1 MGIVIRVNGN
11 SAGDSFLVAP
21 DGGRVFSV
29 SLNLSTDNG
38 STVNVTVDATPNGAG
53 IVLPV
58 GSVSVG
64 PGGTDFPIHAT
75 LVSNTRQDTVINVH
89 SGGVTTFSLTS
100 IRNPQIGFR
109 GRFEA
114 RFATDGD
121 YYNNPRGSD
130 GTGTASG
137 GSPGFSNVVDGQP
150 AGPGWTW
157 ALEGEPD
164 FVPAGPVANSVPNPI
179 DKPVG
184 RVVRYNNPVALRQF
198 AAPVATT
205 VNQISGSTLSGTEVF
220 TAGDPVI
227 GATVNL
233 GPSTYLAAN
242 DPQKPGDPTPTETN
256 IEGFEPMALFECHID
271 GFFSGKSAK
280 LVDRPAAGGFTSP
293 LDAAE
298 KAIPQFIRP
307 STGVATTFFDLP
319 TFEGDRL
326 TQLQNAYN
334 ALSPANQ
341 TGTVAGRNLK
351 TRIDHL
357 TPNST
362 TLAPGYDGKEEYT
375 GQVNDSIV
383 FQPNTSSVIA
393 YFADF
398 SSYTFFA
405 KMFTFHSDELDGYV
419 HGSLTV
425 NATSRL
431 VKDCQFITD
440 RNTFS
445 KDEIDA
451 MLHVATPAGITAAFY
466 IEVDGFGPGELG
478 ISAADLVGTPS
489 VNPAIVPLSPV
500 SGMSIGDNQ
509 GRASALLA
517 QDPTLPAAPQRFTW
531 VYAVTFTDSSGFVP
545 GTQTLTLTAS
555 IAGVSGSAQI
565 QLNEV
570 QNVYEVDGSISWLSA
585 DTRVFLVTEGESWFN
600 SPAKGPTTSD
610 TASFIT
616 AIINNLNN
624 GTAGQTFDSLPAS
637 EDGSTLALFQF
648 NKNNKAVFNF
658 ALSRVRYRALN
669 PPDPTNVRVFFRTC
683 PALSVSVDYDLN
695 TTYRR
700 SPVPNPDGQPIP
712 VLGVQGGNLVTI
724 PFFAKDR
731 IDTTLHSM
739 DQQTDPANV
748 QTVPHDASG
757 NEVQHYFGCWLDIN
771 QSGTK
776 LFPLNPAGDGP
787 YGGTLNSVF
796 DLVRNQ
802 HQCLL
807 TEIAFDPEP
816 ISGNP
821 SPAVSDKLAQR
832 NLSLNPTPNPGNG
845 NSRRIASTFE
855 LKPTP
860 LKLAPNE
867 TPDELLIDWG
877 NTPAGATAQIY
888 IPAANASDILDLE
901 TKMYATHL
909 LSQVDDHTVQC
920 NVGSIT
926 YVPIPPGT
934 DLNYAGLL
942 TLDLAPGARRG
953 QLYRILVRQVTNA
966 LGTRVHEPIPRPFP
980 QVPRRIVPDGEAAL
994 ESVSVVERQ
1003 IRWRQIR
1010 GSFQISIP
1018 VDTKDNLLQP
1028 EEQLYSMLLAIQES
1042 IPKVDRWYTVFNRYL
1057 TQIGQR
1063 IEGFGGNPGS
1073 ISPSPTGVLKPPKGH
1088 LHEEHERRAEYTGKV
1103 TALIYDPYGDFEGF
1117 VLETEEGERTLKS
1130 REHGIEKVVYR
1141 AFSEGIVTTVF
1152 VDLGELHEPR
1162 HISSIILRAA
1172 LPRLER

>member
-1 MGIVIRVNGN
+1 MGIVISVNGN
-11 SAGDSFLVAP
+11 SAGDGFLVAP
-21 DGGRVFSV
+21 DGGRGFPA
-29 SLNLSTDNG
+29 SLNLKTDDG
-38 STVNVTVDATPNGAG
+38 STVNVTLDATPNGAG
-53 IVLPV
+53 IVLPA

-64 PGGTDFPIHAT
+64 PGGTDIPIQAT
-75 LVSNTRQDTVINVH
+75 AVSNARKDTVINVH
-89 SGGVTTFSLTS
+89 SGGGTTTFELTS
-100 IRNPQIGFR
+100 IRDPQIGFR

-121 YYNNPRGSD
+121 YYNNPRGTD
-130 GTGTASG
+130 GGT
-137 GSPGFSNVVDGQP
+137 PGHDPNADGFGP
-150 AGPGWTW
+150 NPGWTW

-164 FVPAGPVANSVPNPI
+164 FIVGDGIPTTP

-184 RVVRYNNPVALRQF
+184 RVVRFNNPVALRPF

-205 VNQISGSTLSGTEVF
+205 VNQISGSTLGGTEVF
-220 TAGDPVI
+220 AAGDPVL

-233 GPSTYLAAN
+233 GPNTYLAAN
-242 DPQKPGDPTPTETN
+242 SPRNLSDPPPFEPPLQANGQPMD
-256 IEGFEPMALFECHID
+256 IEGFEPMAIFECHID
-271 GFFSGKSAK
+271 GFFSGKPAT
-280 LVDRPAAGGFTSP
+280 LADRPKAGGFGP

-307 STGVATTFFDLP
+307 STGVAATFFDLP

-334 ALSPANQ
+334 ALSPADQ
-341 TGTVAGRNLK
+341 AGTVAGRNLK
-351 TRIDHL
+351 KRIDHL
-357 TPNST
+357 TPFST
-362 TLAPGYDGKEEYT
+362 TLSPGYDGKEEYT

-383 FQPNTSSVIA
+383 FQPNTSSVVA
-393 YFADF
+393 YLANFTT
-398 SSYTFFA
+398 YTFFA
-405 KMFTFHSDELDGYV
+405 KLFTFHSDELDGYV
-419 HGSLTV
+419 HGSLTA
-425 NATSRL
+425 NTTSRL
-431 VKDCQFITD
+431 VKDCVFITD

-445 KDEIDA
+445 KDEVDA
-451 MLHVATPAGITAAFY
+451 LLHVATPAVIPAAFY
-466 IEVDGFGPGELG
+466 IEVDGFRPGELG
-478 ISAADLVGTPS
+478 ISASDLAGTPS
-489 VNPAIVPLSPV
+489 VNPTIAPLSPV
-500 SGMSIGDNQ
+500 SGMSIGDNL

-517 QDPTLPAAPQRFTW
+517 QDPSLPATPQRFTW
-531 VYAVTFTDSSGFVP
+531 VYPVTFTDSSGFVP
-545 GTQTLTLTAS
+545 GTQTITLTAS
-555 IAGVSGSAQI
+555 IAGVSGNAQI

-570 QNVYEVDGSISWLSA
+570 QNVYEVDGPISWLSS
-585 DTRVFLVTEGESWFN
+585 DTRVFMVTEGESWFN
-600 SPAKGPTTSD
+600 SPNKGHDTSD
-610 TASFIT
+610 TSSFIT

-624 GTAGQTFDSLPAS
+624 GTAGQSFDSLPAT

-648 NKNNKAVFNF
+648 DKNGKAVFNF

-669 PPDPTNVRVFFRTC
+669 PPDPTNVRVFFRLC
-683 PALSVSVDYDLN
+683 PALSVSVDYDLT

-700 SPVPNPDGQPIP
+700 SPVLNPDGQPSP

-739 DQQTDPANV
+739 DEQTDPANV

-787 YGGTLNSVF
+787 YTVGLNSIF

-802 HQCLL
+802 HQCML

-816 ISGNP
+816 ITGNP

-860 LKLAPNE
+860 LKLAPGE
-867 TPDELLIDWG
+867 SPDELLIDWG
-877 NTPAGATAQIY
+877 NTPGGATAQIY
-888 IPAANASDILDLE
+888 IPAAKASDILAME
-901 TKMYATHL
+901 KAMYGTQL
-909 LSQVDDHTVQC
+909 LSQVDDHTIGC
-920 NVGSIT
+920 KVGSIT

-934 DLNYAGLL
+934 DLNYASLL

-966 LGTRVHEPIPRPFP
+966 AGGFVRDINPRPFP
-980 QVPRRIVPDGEAAL
+980 QVPRRKVAEGQPAL
-994 ESVSVVERQ
+994 ESVAVVERP

-1018 VDTKDNLLQP
+1018 VSTKDDLLQP
-1028 EEQLYSMLLAIQES
+1028 EEQLYSMILAIQET
-1042 IPKVDRWYTVFNRYL
+1042 IPASDRWSAVFNRYV

-1063 IEGFGGNPGS
+1063 VEGFGGNPAT
-1073 ISPSPTGVLKPPKGH
+1073 ISPSPTGVPKPPKGRP
-1088 LHEEHERRAEYTGKV
+1088 HEEHERRAEYTGKV
-1103 TALIYDPYGDFEGF
+1103 KTLIFDRYGAFEGF
-1117 VLETEEGERTLKS
+1117 VLETEEGERTFKN
-1130 REHGIEKVVYR
+1130 REPGIERVVYR
-1141 AFSEGIVTTVF
+1141 AFSEGILTTVF
-1152 VDLGELHEPR
+1152 VDLGERHEPR
-1162 HISSIILRAA
+1162 HISSIALRSA
-1172 LPRLER
+1172 LPRFER